1 VQCLAVIT
9 HTREKIKQSS
19 AITIES
25 KQTTPKFND
34 LNNYSV
40 TMSRALAGKILGL
53 TELTAGSRNHLRA
66 CHAYLVMMLVVTC
79 GMHCQC

>member
-1 VQCLAVIT
+1 VIT

-34 LNNYSV
+34 LNNYFVMLTDSV
-40 TMSRALAGKILGL
+40 AKGFGQSTMRMDCLCDNVQGLGWENSRANRVDCW
-53 TELTAGSRNHLRA
+53 EQEPS
-66 CHAYLVMMLVVTC
+66 
-79 GMHCQC
+79 